1 MTSTQ
6 PQTRVEAKDLSTLS
20 MGARAEKAGPMQVVA
35 GLGNVTVG
43 NVLVGS
49 SATQELQFYITGLAL
64 TTPTPR
70 CILLQ
75 PRQSDNRNL
84 NNPDEFALQVIET
97 HADSI
102 LVRVRRLDQNA
113 GWAQKL
119 RVDFFIVD

>member
-6 PQTRVEAKDLSTLS
+6 PQTRVEAKELSTLS
-20 MGARAEKAGPMQVVA
+20 MGSRADKAGPLAAVP

-43 NVLVGS
+43 YTIVGS
-49 SATQELQFYITGLAL
+49 SPTQELQFYITGLAL

-70 CILLQ
+70 SIHLQ
-75 PRQSDNRNL
+75 GRQSDNRNL
-84 NNPDEFALQVIET
+84 TNPDEFVFQVIET

-102 LVRVRRLDQNA
+102 LCRVRRVDQYL